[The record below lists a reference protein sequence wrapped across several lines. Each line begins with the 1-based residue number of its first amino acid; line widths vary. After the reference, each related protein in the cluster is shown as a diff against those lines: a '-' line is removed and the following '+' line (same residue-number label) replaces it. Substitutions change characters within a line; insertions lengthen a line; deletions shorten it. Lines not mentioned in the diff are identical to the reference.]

1 MKTNHKAIWGV
12 FKLHYIKWL
21 IILLMAMIGVSLSTG
36 LGATSYQ
43 LKNGFNQSF
52 KQLKFPDIQ
61 LKSVSQFGF
70 DQEDIDKIYQIDA
83 QALIREQ
90 LEIDMNQKRLI
101 YTDFSNDKR
110 SNHLVKVQGEY
121 PVLEHQVMIEKPHS
135 GFKAI
140 AIGDTIEIFGS
151 TKTVVGYIENTIFAY
166 KDKITNLE
174 GSAELDTI
182 VYMDKQ
188 FAPVPLIS
196 DLYIT
201 FDHNINVFESDYET
215 YIREKIESINQLFDE
230 QENVILTHQ
239 EMIIPVVVKANIEKM
254 QLISII
260 FPIFFLVVIMIVTLA
275 TMGKMID
282 DERLMIGTYVSLG
295 YYANQIKIKYYL
307 FAFSAV
313 ILGSI
318 AGLFIGF
325 YTLATLV
332 YESFDALLRIPLLTS
347 HLYLNIGILASLVIL
362 IGVLLMTFIRL
373 KGVFKDRPAELLR
386 LKSPKPGKKIIIEYL
401 PFIWKRLK
409 FKYKSSL
416 RNMFRYPLNFLMTVL
431 SILGSTVLLFAG
443 FSLYENTIVLDD
455 ISASSIRLI
464 ALIITISSA
473 FLSILVT
480 YNLTNMNIDNR
491 KREIASLKVLG
502 YGQNEVAFYIYRE
515 VMMMSTLGI
524 IIGLPLGYVLI
535 DVIFNYIGYGSIEN
549 VSFITWISTLIC
561 SYIFLIVTQTLLYP
575 KINKIKMSESLK
587 TMD

>member
-1 MKTNHKAIWGV
+1 
-12 FKLHYIKWL
+12 
-21 IILLMAMIGVSLSTG
+21 
-36 LGATSYQ
+36 
-43 LKNGFNQSF
+43 
-52 KQLKFPDIQ
+52 
-61 LKSVSQFGF
+61 
-70 DQEDIDKIYQIDA
+70 
-83 QALIREQ
+83 
-90 LEIDMNQKRLI
+90 
-101 YTDFSNDKR
+101 
-110 SNHLVKVQGEY
+110 
-121 PVLEHQVMIEKPHS
+121 
-135 GFKAI
+135 
-140 AIGDTIEIFGS
+140 
-151 TKTVVGYIENTIFAY
+151 
-166 KDKITNLE
+166 
-174 GSAELDTI
+174 
-182 VYMDKQ
+182 
-188 FAPVPLIS
+188 
-196 DLYIT
+196 
-201 FDHNINVFESDYET
+201 
-215 YIREKIESINQLFDE
+215 
-230 QENVILTHQ
+230 
-239 EMIIPVVVKANIEKM
+239 
-254 QLISII
+254 
-260 FPIFFLVVIMIVTLA
+260 MIVTLA

-332 YESFDALLRIPLLTS
+332 YESFDALLRIPPLTS

-561 SYIFLIVTQTLLYP
+561 SYIFSHCDTNIV
-575 KINKIKMSESLK
+575 IS
-587 TMD
+587 